1 MINNFVIYDWYVF
14 SIIGTLNGGGGFTTL
29 NKVLT
34 SLGVSPLNY
43 GTYKT
48 HEKEVGR
55 VVEKMVEES
64 CMNATKEERQL
75 TIENS
80 EKLKKLL

>member
-1 MINNFVIYDWYVF
+1 MFF
-14 SIIGTLNGGGGFTTL
+14 FIGTLNGGGGYTAL

-34 SLGVSPLNY
+34 SLGISPLNWS
-43 GTYKT
+43 TYKT
-48 HEKEVGR
+48 HEKEVGH

-64 CMNATKEERQL
+64 CMNAAKEERQL

-80 EKLKKLL
+80 EKLNKLL